1 MPPMHPRHH
10 RRDKKEDN
18 IHDSHRK
25 ASLEH
30 PAGLVK
36 VNADNQPPVLSQNR
50 PRGAICVGDPTEV
63 VHARDER
70 AKEAEVDEPDELG
83 VVGGAVVEEKS
94 KNCPGEGEDGDDE
107 EDEDGGWGHE
117 VGGEVDVDEVGEHAD
132 DGDLEGIVSTEKGC
146 MYGRRTGGRGAYEG
160 QYLHEAPKGE
170 HDCEEHFG
178 DLCFRSGSCLSLSC
192 TYDVLRDKRPLYVSP
207 LERNSGSS
215 LCVCVCVSRKP
226 DPTNREGSGAESVFL
241 FTSRSFERCA
251 GTRWT
256 IKQPYSDV
264 CVAAWI
270 ETARWEE
277 E

>member
-132 DGDLEGIVSTEKGC
+132 DGD
-146 MYGRRTGGRGAYEG
+146 EG

-215 LCVCVCVSRKP
+215 LCVCVCVSQTRPDKP
-226 DPTNREGSGAESVFL
+226 GGQWGRICVFVYQPFVRALRRNPLDHQTTL
-241 FTSRSFERCA
+241 F
-251 GTRWT
+251 
-256 IKQPYSDV
+256 
-264 CVAAWI
+264 
-270 ETARWEE
+270 
-277 E
+277 